1 MGSHHERHWG
11 PHPAVPTGT
20 DLTLGERAADVLR
33 SGMGSW
39 GFIFGFLG
47 AMAAWML
54 GNGEH
59 GIDPFPFILLNLALS
74 TLAGLQG
81 GILLISAKRQ
91 DAINAALAQHDR
103 DTMAA
108 LVAINAQQTQ
118 LLEALHEHLGI
129 KKEGTQ

>member
-1 MGSHHERHWG
+1 MNTHDKTWG
-11 PHPAVPTGT
+11 DHPAVPTGKS
-20 DLTLGERAADVLR
+20 LSLGDRAADILR

-47 AMAAWML
+47 IMAAWML
-54 GNGEH
+54 GNGDH
-59 GIDPFPFILLNLALS
+59 GFDPFPFILLNLGLS

-103 DTMAA
+103 EILQAIHDHITKDT
-108 LVAINAQQTQ
+108 Q
-118 LLEALHEHLGI
+118 
-129 KKEGTQ
+129 